1 MQMKD
6 INNLLNRLSG
16 IQREIASHIIL
27 TMKHKRNHTVELT
40 IDGLSKKFFADRQ
53 LVYTVIGKLGISEIV
68 QISKSKPGLYKFK
81 TLNAD
86 SFFKVAAVLEGER
99 NE

>member
-16 IQREIASHIIL
+16 TQRAIAAYIIL

-40 IDGLSKKFFADRQ
+40 IDELSKKFFADRQ
-53 LVYTVIGKLGISEIV
+53 LAYTVIGKLGISEIV
-68 QISKSKPGLYKFK
+68 QISKPKTGLYRFA
-81 TLNAD
+81 LLDSN
-86 SFFKVAAVLEGER
+86 SFFKVAAVLEGEQ
-99 NE
+99 NG

>member
-16 IQREIASHIIL
+16 IQREIASYIIL

-40 IDGLSKKFFADRQ
+40 IDELSKKFFANRHV
-53 LVYTVIGKLGISEIV
+53 VYTAIGKLGISEIV
-68 QISKSKPGLYKFK
+68 QISKPRTGLYRF
-81 TLNAD
+81 TLLDSN
-86 SFFKVAAVLEGER
+86 SFFKVAEVLEGES
-99 NE
+99 ND